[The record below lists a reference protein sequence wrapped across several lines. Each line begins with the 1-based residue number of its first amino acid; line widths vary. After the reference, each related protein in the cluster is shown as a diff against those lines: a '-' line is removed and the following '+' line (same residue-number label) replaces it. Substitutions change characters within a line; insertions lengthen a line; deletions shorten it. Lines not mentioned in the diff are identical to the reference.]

1 MMLHCPKNNLNPRPE
16 TVMRSWSGCNSK
28 CPVICLHLSGPET
41 RQIALHLLKPLQ
53 CFLRIFQLFLGQCR
67 LSLLNS
73 Y

>member
-16 TVMRSWSGCNSK
+16 TVMRSWSGCNSN

-53 CFLRIFQLFLGQCR
+53 CFFADILIIFGTV
-67 LSLLNS
+67 
-73 Y
+73 